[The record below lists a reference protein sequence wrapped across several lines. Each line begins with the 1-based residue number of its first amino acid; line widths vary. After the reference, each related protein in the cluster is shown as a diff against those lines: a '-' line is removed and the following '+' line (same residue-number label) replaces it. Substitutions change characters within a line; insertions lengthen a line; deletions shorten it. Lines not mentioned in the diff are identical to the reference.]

1 MKGNNSFKNDATICK
16 GLKNSLSKCRSCMDN
31 FREGRTPHVSP
42 RRGRYNYIL
51 RVEHYKFVDQ
61 YWIIWNKNKSKVLS
75 VLCHRL
81 PYRKWQIDCFIYN
94 L

>member
-1 MKGNNSFKNDATICK
+1 MQFLYIFISNYSILLKYSVKMGNNSFKNAATICK

-42 RRGRYNYIL
+42 RRGRYNYIP

-61 YWIIWNKNKSKVLS
+61 Y
-75 VLCHRL
+75 
-81 PYRKWQIDCFIYN
+81 
-94 L
+94 